1 LTPAT
6 STLRTPKYGVAV
18 DDFRQIAV
26 IYTDTSTGLGY
37 IHVFADALASSLV
50 RFQMPPNMKPLS
62 ILYSTIYDVFWVAA
76 SFSDGGSSAGLT
88 MLSFTATS
96 VSVDRYDFVTSA
108 SLDPNP
114 IIKLNAEGAVK
125 YSCVQFSNGEIGYW
139 AFDGTSKGM
148 MSVSMASMKCLGASV
163 TSSSALDLYGY
174 NTAQPKILIVISI
187 TNFMSGPSTASYIQL
202 DFSTRQYQFVQVER
216 YSAG

>member
-1 LTPAT
+1 MESAYLTPAT

-18 DDFRQIAV
+18 DDLREIAV

-62 ILYSTIYDVFWVAA
+62 ILYSRTYDVFWVAA
-76 SFSDGGSSAGLT
+76 SFSDGGLSSGLT

-96 VSVDRYDFVTSA
+96 LSVNRYDFVTSA

-125 YSCVQFSNGEIGYW
+125 YSCIQFSNGEIGYW
-139 AFDGTSKGM
+139 AFDDFSKGM
-148 MSVSMASMKCLGASV
+148 MRVSMASMICLGANF
-163 TSSSALDLYGY
+163 TTGSSTLDMYGY
-174 NTAQPKILIVISI
+174 NTAQPKILIVIGI

-202 DFSTRQYQFVQVER
+202 DFSTRQLFK
-216 YSAG
+216 